1 MPMIKVSRRAA
12 EHVIFDAMYE
22 KYIARQ
28 EGNISEMRQ
37 NQNVKIPANFD
48 YKTVRALS
56 NEEEIEKLEKTRPE
70 TIHQASRIPGITP
83 TSVLAILEKIKK

>member
-1 MPMIKVSRRAA
+1 MIKVSRRAA
-12 EHVIFDAMYE
+12 EHVIFDAIYE

-37 NQNVKIPANFD
+37 NQNVRIPANFD

-56 NEEEIEKLEKTRPE
+56 NEEVEKLTQTKPE
-70 TIHQASRIPGITP
+70 TLHQARRIPGVTP
-83 TSVLAILEKIKK
+83 TSVLAILEKVKK

>member
-1 MPMIKVSRRAA
+1 MIKISRRAA

-37 NQNVKIPANFD
+37 NQNVRIPANFD

-56 NEEEIEKLEKTRPE
+56 NEEVEKLEKTSFSWTCGMCVVDGP
-70 TIHQASRIPGITP
+70 AVG
-83 TSVLAILEKIKK
+83 V

>member
-1 MPMIKVSRRAA
+1 MTVKISRRAA

-22 KYIARQ
+22 QYIVRQ
-28 EGNISEMRQ
+28 QSNIEEMKQ

-48 YKTVRALS
+48 YKTIRALA
-56 NEEEIEKLEKTRPE
+56 NEEIEKLEKTRPE

>member
-37 NQNVKIPANFD
+37 NQNVRIPANFD

-56 NEEEIEKLEKTRPE
+56 NEEAEKLTQTRPE
-70 TIHQASRIPGITP
+70 TLHQASRIPGITP

>member
-1 MPMIKVSRRAA
+1 MIKISRRAA

-56 NEEEIEKLEKTRPE
+56 NEEVEKLAQTKPE
-70 TIHQASRIPGITP
+70 TLHQASRIPGITP

>member
-1 MPMIKVSRRAA
+1 MAVKVSRRAT

-28 EGNISEMRQ
+28 EGNIAEMQQ
-37 NQNVKIPANFD
+37 NQNVRIPANFD

-56 NEEEIEKLEKTRPE
+56 NEEVEKLTQTKPE
-70 TIHQASRIPGITP
+70 TLHQASRIPGITP
-83 TSVLAILEKIKK
+83 TSVLAILEKIKR

>member
-1 MPMIKVSRRAA
+1 MIKISRRAA

-56 NEEEIEKLEKTRPE
+56 NEEVEKLTQTEPE
-70 TIHQASRIPGITP
+70 TLHQASRIPGITP